1 MRRKNVVYPPR
12 RRICL
17 TEPFPFPFLLADWQQ
32 MGCLMDATEKIC
44 EGDGTEELLEPY
56 GTESLYMC
64 ARHNIQLKK
73 LMHRPTRSPPL
84 S

>member
-1 MRRKNVVYPPR
+1 
-12 RRICL
+12 
-17 TEPFPFPFLLADWQQ
+17 

-64 ARHNIQLKK
+64 ARHNIQL
-73 LMHRPTRSPPL
+73 T
-84 S
+84 

>member
-1 MRRKNVVYPPR
+1 
-12 RRICL
+12 
-17 TEPFPFPFLLADWQQ
+17 

-64 ARHNIQLKK
+64 ARHNIQLTK

>member
-1 MRRKNVVYPPR
+1 
-12 RRICL
+12 
-17 TEPFPFPFLLADWQQ
+17 

-64 ARHNIQLKK
+64 ARHNIQLTKI
-73 LMHRPTRSPPL
+73 HAQAYS
-84 S
+84 